1 VVTRIVLVSALV
13 FSLTACGG
21 GTESN
26 ALQVVAS
33 TNVYGDMVRQI
44 GGSHVAVKS
53 ILSNPDVDPH
63 LFEPGTA
70 NGLAV
75 SKASAVVQNGV
86 GYDDFMNKLEN
97 AAPNPK
103 RRVLVVADVFPHA
116 SNPHLWYDLPQM
128 PKVATA
134 IAGELAAADPQ
145 HAADYRSGA
154 RKFTASLGPVL
165 AALHALPPGAPV
177 AYTEPVPAYLIEAAH
192 SRNLAPD
199 SFTLQ
204 IEEGNEPSAAAVSA
218 MNALLTQHK
227 VKVLLYNK
235 QAVSPI
241 TARLRSLAEREQI
254 AVVPVTETLPS
265 GLTYQQW
272 QLGQIK
278 ALEKAIS
285 G

>member
-1 VVTRIVLVSALV
+1 MVTRIVLVSALV
-13 FSLTACGG
+13 FSFAACGG
-21 GTESN
+21 GTKSN

-53 ILSNPDVDPH
+53 ILSSPDVDPH

-75 SKASAVVQNGV
+75 SKATAVVQNGL
-86 GYDDFMNKLEN
+86 GYDAFMNKLEN
-97 AAPNPK
+97 AAPNAK
-103 RRVLVVADVFPHA
+103 RRVLVVADVLPHT
-116 SNPHLWYDLPQM
+116 SNPHLWYDLPRM

-134 IAGELAAADPQ
+134 IANELAAADPE
-145 HAADYRSGA
+145 HAADYRDGA
-154 RKFTASLGPVL
+154 RTFTASLRPVL
-165 AALHALPPGAPV
+165 AAMHSLPAGAPV
-177 AYTEPVPAYLIEAAH
+177 AYTEPVPGYLIEAA
-192 SRNLAPD
+192 RLKNLAPD

-218 MNALLTQHK
+218 MNALLARHE

-241 TARLRSLAEREQI
+241 TARLRSLAGREHI
-254 AVVPVTETLPS
+254 AVVPVTETLPP

-278 ALEKAIS
+278 ALEKALA